1 MRTIRTLGRY
11 ASCSYNQPPA
21 WLLWLPGVV
30 PPPIIAAT
38 EGFFKGEWG
47 VHMCRIPA
55 LLIASVLL
63 VPSALHLQAQI
74 GAPGAGEALEI
85 YFIDTEGGQATLF
98 VSPSRES
105 MLVDTG
111 FAGDRD
117 ADRIVAAMK
126 EANVTVLDYVVITH
140 YHGDHVGGAADLAA
154 RVPIRNFVDHGPYTV
169 ELQPRRRRGFAAYK
183 TVRDL
188 GRAIVPKPGDTIPLQ
203 GLDVQFVSA
212 SGALIATGLNGAPGA
227 GAPNPLCQDARLKV
241 PDPTPENFES
251 LGLVVRYGRFRLLNL
266 GDLQW
271 NQEHRLACPNNL
283 LGTFDVFHTTR
294 HGDPNSGAPQ
304 LVHAIRARAA
314 VMNNGERKGGAPEY
328 WQSVRDAP
336 GLEDLWQLH
345 RSAAGGADHNSS
357 DQFLANVNESDH
369 GHHLHMSV
377 RADGGFTMTNSR
389 AGFSKD
395 YAAK

>member
-1 MRTIRTLGRY
+1 MSKILAFSITG
-11 ASCSYNQPPA
+11 
-21 WLLWLPGVV
+21 
-30 PPPIIAAT
+30 
-38 EGFFKGEWG
+38 
-47 VHMCRIPA
+47 A
-55 LLIASVLL
+55 LLVLA
-63 VPSALHLQAQI
+63 ALHLQAQ
-74 GAPGAGEALEI
+74 AGPPDAGDALQI

-98 VSPSRES
+98 VSPSGES

-111 FAGDRD
+111 FAGGRD
-117 ADRIVAAMK
+117 TDRIVAVLKQAS
-126 EANVTVLDYVVITH
+126 VTVLDYVVITH
-140 YHGDHVGGAADLAA
+140 YHGDHVGGAAELAA
-154 RVPIRNFVDHGPYTV
+154 RVPIRRFVDHGPYTV
-169 ELQPRRRRGFAAYK
+169 ELQPRRRAGFAAYK

-188 GRAIVPKPGDTIPLQ
+188 ARAIVPRPGDSIPVQ
-203 GLDVQFVSA
+203 GLDVRIVAA
-212 SGALIATGLNGAPGA
+212 SGALITTGLTGAPGA
-227 GAPNPLCQDARLKV
+227 GAPNPFCEDARLKV

-271 NQEHRLACPNNL
+271 NQEHQLACPYNL

-345 RSAAGGADHNSS
+345 RSTAGGADHNSP
-357 DQFLANVNESDH
+357 DQFLANIDESDH

-377 RADGGFTMTNSR
+377 RADGSFTMTNSR
-389 AGFSKD
+389 TGFKKD
-395 YAAK
+395 YGAP